1 MNEVLKMPF
10 NFRIDQKLRVSA
22 TALVLSFVMALSAC
36 WFKAQWITTAEQD
49 LPILINM
56 AESIASLIALTKT
69 VQTPTAA
76 EVAAIQHIGDVAT
89 QGLQA
94 IYASYQS
101 YTSAN
106 ATTTIAEIQAAC
118 GALTANLKDLLAAA
132 QIKDQN
138 LLNRVTAAVT
148 IIVSTVQTFLSLVPL
163 KASARKLS
171 KSAAAALPTPSA
183 LKQAWADQ
191 VGTPI
196 LNLK

>member
-1 MNEVLKMPF
+1 MYAAVMKPF
-10 NFRIDQKLRVSA
+10 QFRVDTKLRVSA
-22 TALVLSFVMALSAC
+22 TALILATVMTLSAC

-69 VQTPTAA
+69 VQTPTAS

-106 ATTTIAEIQAAC
+106 ATTTIAQIQAAC

-132 QIKDQN
+132 QIKDQM

-148 IIVSTVQTFLSLVPL
+148 IIVSTVETFLSLVPQS
-163 KASARKLS
+163 KALAKRVS
-171 KSAAAALPTPSA
+171 KAALSALPSPSA
-183 LKQAWADQ
+183 LKQAWAVQ
-191 VGTPI
+191 VGTP
-196 LNLK
+196 LLSR